1 MPSFLKLLHFD
12 EGTCSRAHSNSHWHT
27 APCKKSCLMHTL
39 LLWHATAC
47 HHRSWLLQHLPG
59 PAAVAQVPASS
70 SCRIAWIRR
79 VRDTPCGACCC
90 TAYHLYC
97 SYKVLEGSGGVVAA
111 VAAMLLQ
118 NSAGSVCH
126 LVFLHC
132 MACMSVLAACAIDP
146 LLSSQSTHLFLLLI
160 MALYCPLILAL
171 IQAKQ
176 PGNCA
181 IYACP
186 CCRGT
191 TAQPVWIIHDGLSLL
206 GQHITLLG
214 QHHTIAVQRWMFEV
228 FWSIASLAVQLQV
241 DAVCSLC
248 RARVVKI
255 RAIGLT
261 VELPSGSAMA
271 LPNCNLGKIIS
282 RLPT

>member
-1 MPSFLKLLHFD
+1 MPAVALHTICIVHTRCLRDLVVLWLLWLQCCCKAVQAVFAIW
-12 EGTCSRAHSNSHWHT
+12 CSCTAWHV
-27 APCKKSCLMHTL
+27 CLYL
-39 LLWHATAC
+39 LL
-47 HHRSWLLQHLPG
+47 
-59 PAAVAQVPASS
+59 VP
-70 SCRIAWIRR
+70 
-79 VRDTPCGACCC
+79 
-90 TAYHLYC
+90 
-97 SYKVLEGSGGVVAA
+97 
-111 VAAMLLQ
+111 
-118 NSAGSVCH
+118 
-126 LVFLHC
+126 
-132 MACMSVLAACAIDP
+132 DP
-146 LLSSQSTHLFLLLI
+146 LLSSQSTHLFSLLI

-214 QHHTIAVQRWMFEV
+214 QHHTIVVQRWMFEV

-271 LPNCNLGKIIS
+271 LLNCNLGKIIS